1 MAQAHENSDNFRQFM
16 DARVMWP
23 PDMPDDMLEDAV
35 KTAQEAVNQFNPET
49 QGQDVARYIKQRF
62 DEQWLPYWHVI
73 VGKNFGCHCTH
84 ETRRFVY
91 FYLGKQAFMI
101 YKIGY

>member
-1 MAQAHENSDNFRQFM
+1 MNSTTYRNYNSSAYNKFEKNI
-16 DARVMWP
+16 A
-23 PDMPDDMLEDAV
+23 DDYE
-35 KTAQEAVNQFNPET
+35 TPEWLF
-49 QGQDVARYIKQRF
+49 RYIKQRF
-62 DEQWLPYWHVI
+62 DDQWLPYWHVI

-101 YKIGY
+101 YKVGY